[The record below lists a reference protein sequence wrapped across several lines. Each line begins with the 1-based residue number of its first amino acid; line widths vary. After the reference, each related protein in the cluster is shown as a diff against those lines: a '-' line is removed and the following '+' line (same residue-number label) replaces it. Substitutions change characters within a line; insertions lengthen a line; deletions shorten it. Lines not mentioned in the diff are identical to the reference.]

1 MSSLNKAQ
9 IIGNVGKDPE
19 VRYSPSGSA
28 VTNVSI
34 ATTEKYKDKQTGEP
48 KEVTEWHRVVFFGR
62 LAEVAGQY
70 LKKGGI
76 CYVEGQIRTRKY
88 TDGNGADKYT
98 TEIVGNTMKMIGGR
112 PEVRSEGNSN
122 GTYPTRTESPDYEFD
137 DSVPF

>member
-9 IIGNVGKDPE
+9 IIGNIGKDPE

-88 TDGNGADKYT
+88 TDGNGVDKYT
-98 TEIVGNTMKMIGGR
+98 TEIVGNTMKMIGPKQGG
-112 PEVRSEGNSN
+112 SGNQHS
-122 GTYPTRTESPDYEFD
+122 TQQHDSSSYDADFDES
-137 DSVPF
+137 SIPF